1 MEYERSREAIPM
13 PRERRLNMRLM
24 AFWWDRRANRR
35 FPSVEDF
42 DPDELS
48 DVWRHCFTL
57 NPSDPYERS
66 TFRYVGDTIATLSG
80 ITEGEITLDKISKDS
95 LLDHATRNVNEVI
108 SQRVPVIHSGEF
120 VNADGATVMFRS
132 ILLPL
137 SRDQQSIDCVVGGA
151 RCKIIEPN

>member
-1 MEYERSREAIPM
+1 MEHKEDPEQIAL

-24 AFWWDRRANRR
+24 AFWWDRRAARR

-42 DPDELS
+42 EPAELS

-57 NPSDPYERS
+57 HRRDPSERS
-66 TFRYVGDTIATLSG
+66 EFRYVGDTIAAISCLTD
-80 ITEGEITLDKISKDS
+80 TEITVDQVTRNS
-95 LLDHATRNVNEVI
+95 LLDHATRNFEEVL

-120 VNADGATVMFRS
+120 INEEGKQVMFRS

-137 SRDQQSIDCVVGGA
+137 SKDQVTIDHVVGGA
-151 RCKIIEPN
+151 RCKVLSPA